1 MCVPWQG
8 NHVDGSVD
16 FDRTFRVHIVGHAI
30 ECSFVQAKVFS
41 LLSNRGLINLLEHGD
56 ESLPRTTGVV

>member
-16 FDRTFRVHIVGHAI
+16 FDLTFRVHTIGHTTERSGKSFQSVEQWRAQSVGAR
-30 ECSFVQAKVFS
+30 C
-41 LLSNRGLINLLEHGD
+41 
-56 ESLPRTTGVV
+56 